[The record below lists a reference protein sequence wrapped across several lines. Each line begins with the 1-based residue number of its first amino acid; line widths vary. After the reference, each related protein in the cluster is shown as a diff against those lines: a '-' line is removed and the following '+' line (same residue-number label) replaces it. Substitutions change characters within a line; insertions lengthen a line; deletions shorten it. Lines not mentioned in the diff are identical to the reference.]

1 MKNQRGYTITELLI
15 VLWFIACAT
24 LAVGLVGTIIWAII
38 KLVQHFL

>member
-15 VLWFIACAT
+15 VLWFIACAI
-24 LAVGLVGTIIWAII
+24 LATGLVGTIIWAII